1 MFHLI
6 VTYLSMHREDVLK
19 LAGGAAGL
27 SVILESFLLK
37 LKRGFKLPFG
47 KKVYKIDSKTLSFS
61 LLHILTILTAL
72 GTYVLGNLPK
82 MDAGAIYASLTIA
95 AEVWHRFV
103 VSPFYSRYLVPF
115 LEYLENSKVQT
126 SIPPPRVTSSL
137 DPSGS
142 VPPEAFLGQD

>member
-6 VTYLSMHREDVLK
+6 VTYLSVHREDVLK

-37 LKRGFKLPFG
+37 LKRGFKLPFS
-47 KKVYKIDSKTLSFS
+47 KKVHSIDSKALSFT
-61 LLHILTILTAL
+61 LLHILTIATAAA
-72 GTYVLGNLPK
+72 TYVLGNLPK
-82 MDAGAIYASLTIA
+82 MDTGAIYATLTIA

-103 VSPFYSRYLVPF
+103 VSPFYSKYLVPF
-115 LEYLENSKVQT
+115 LEYLQDTKDQT
-126 SIPPPRVTSSL
+126 STPPPPVTSSL

-142 VPPEAFLGQD
+142 VPSEAFLGQE